1 MLHVKMIICPVS
13 RWWLYNYSDIVFP
26 THSHIIYIKR
36 PMTVFLDPSK
46 SQMFLL
52 CFHVGLK
59 GYLVNLVLDLNLVQV
74 KIFICIFPFTII
86 TIFWAHACTFRIFAS
101 RSFPPHQHNTVPACN
116 GTFLFRRKHSCSLM
130 VPTKLVVYEVAVTW
144 NIEWSS

>member
-1 MLHVKMIICPVS
+1 MIICSVS
-13 RWWLYNYSDIVFP
+13 KWWLYNYSDIVFP

-36 PMTVFLDPSK
+36 PMTAFLDPSK

-74 KIFICIFPFTII
+74 KIFICIFPIAII
-86 TIFWAHACTFRIFAS
+86 ICWAHASTFGFFTS
-101 RSFPPHQHNTVPACN
+101 PPFPHTNIVLSLHATAHSCLDESIP
-116 GTFLFRRKHSCSLM
+116 FLFCYPQSQLFMKWLS
-130 VPTKLVVYEVAVTW
+130 PE
-144 NIEWSS
+144 I